1 MYHSGIYHEQEPS
14 KFAAVFAKNATPW
27 GVFVL
32 CQYFTILSTIKGMTI
47 ITITTTIIITII
59 ITKTTIKSRLRSKYR
74 VI

>member
-32 CQYFTILSTIKGMTI
+32 CQYFTILSTIKGMRI
-47 ITITTTIIITII
+47 ITITTII

>member
-47 ITITTTIIITII
+47 ITITTII